1 MKKLVFGLLTLPLF
15 FTACTDDEVV
25 PTPTT
30 TGEITLNLTSLDDLG
45 ADYVYEGWII
55 VDGNPVT
62 TGTFT
67 VDADRNLSQT
77 TFTVDATQL
86 ESATTFVLSI
96 EPTNDSDPAPSAVK
110 YLAGDFAGDNATVNT
125 GIVGDFSAAAGK
137 FIVAAPTTASMDDD
151 LSGVWFLDNSSGS
164 PVASLELPILEAGWV
179 YEGWAV
185 IDGQPVSTGTFT
197 AGDAADASSIY
208 NGSDNPAPP
217 FPGEDFIVNAPSG
230 LTFPT
235 ELAETPIVISIE
247 PVPDN
252 SAAPFTLKPLIKV
265 TPAAPSI
272 GMPYDLDNKN
282 EDLPTGTV
290 SRIIR

>member
-1 MKKLVFGLLTLPLF
+1 MKKSILGLLALPLF
-15 FTACTDDEVV
+15 LASCGDEEVV
-25 PTPTT
+25 STPTT
-30 TGEITLNLTSLDDLG
+30 TGEITLNLTSLEDLG
-45 ADYVYEGWII
+45 DDYVYEGWVI

-77 TFTVDATQL
+77 TFTVDAAQL
-86 ESATTFVLSI
+86 EAATTFVLSI
-96 EPTNDSDPAPSAVK
+96 EPTVDTDPAPSAVK
-110 YLAGDFAGDNATVNT
+110 YLAGDFAGDDAAVNT

-137 FIVAAPTTASMDDD
+137 FIVAAPTTASTDDD

-164 PVASLELPILEAGWV
+164 PVASLELPTLDEGWV

-185 IDGQPVSTGTFT
+185 IDGQPVSTGVFT
-197 AGDAADASSIY
+197 AGDAADASANYS
-208 NGSDNPAPP
+208 GTDNPAPP
-217 FPGEDFIVNAPSG
+217 FPGEDFVINAPSG

-282 EDLPTGTV
+282 ADLPTGTV
-290 SRIIR
+290 SRVIR

>member
-1 MKKLVFGLLTLPLF
+1 MKKSILGLLALPLF
-15 FTACTDDEVV
+15 FASCGDEEVI
-25 PTPTT
+25 PTPAT

-45 ADYVYEGWII
+45 DDYVYEGWII

-86 ESATTFVLSI
+86 EAATKFVLSI
-96 EPTNDSDPAPSAVK
+96 EPTVDTDPAPSAVK
-110 YLAGDFAGDNATVNT
+110 YLAGDFSGDDATVNT

-164 PVASLELPILEAGWV
+164 PVASLELPTLDAGWA

-197 AGDAADASSIY
+197 AGNAADASSVY

-235 ELAETPIVISIE
+235 ELAETPIVISVE

-265 TPAAPSI
+265 TPATPSI

-282 EDLPTGTV
+282 ADLPTGTV
-290 SRIIR
+290 SRVIR

>member
-1 MKKLVFGLLTLPLF
+1 MKKLVFGLLALPLF
-15 FTACTDDEVV
+15 FTACNEDEVV

-30 TGEITLNLTSLDDLG
+30 TGEITLNLSTLDNLG
-45 ADYVYEGWII
+45 DDYVYEGWII

-67 VDADRNLSQT
+67 VDADRNLSQS

-86 ESATTFVLSI
+86 EAATKFVLSI
-96 EPTNDSDPAPSAVK
+96 EPTNDPDPAPSAVK
-110 YLAGDFAGDNATVNT
+110 YLAGDFAGDEAAVNT

-164 PVASLELPILEAGWV
+164 PASSLVLPTLDAGWV

-197 AGDAADASSIY
+197 EVDAADASSTF

-217 FPGEDFIVNAPSG
+217 YPGEDFIVNAPSG
-230 LTFPT
+230 LSFPT
-235 ELAETPIVISIE
+235 ELAETPIVVSVE

-252 SAAPFTLKPLIKV
+252 SAAPFTLKPLFRV
-265 TPAAPSI
+265 TPAAPTV
-272 GMPYDLDNKN
+272 GMPYDLENKN
-282 EDLPTGTV
+282 ADLPTGTV
-290 SRIIR
+290 SRVIR